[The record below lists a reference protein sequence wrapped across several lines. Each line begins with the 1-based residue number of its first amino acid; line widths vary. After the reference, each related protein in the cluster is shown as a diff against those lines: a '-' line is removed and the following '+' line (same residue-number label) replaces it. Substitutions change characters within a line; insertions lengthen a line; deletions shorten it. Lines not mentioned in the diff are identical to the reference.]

1 MTNKSYDGHRYV
13 DLDQINVQNA
23 SELRE
28 TCTYDSG
35 VEASAQSSPV
45 LYEQRLFLSIG
56 QTTVA
61 IDPRNCSE
69 IWRHEW
75 TLKGKAPSNT
85 NRGVAIKDRH
95 LIRGTSDGFLIALD
109 MTDGKLQWERQITS
123 AEENRYLSMSA
134 MIACFCSIHSVHRW
148 LAE

>member
-45 LYEQRLFLSIG
+45 LYE
-56 QTTVA
+56 
-61 IDPRNCSE
+61 
-69 IWRHEW
+69 
-75 TLKGKAPSNT
+75 
-85 NRGVAIKDRH
+85 
-95 LIRGTSDGFLIALD
+95 
-109 MTDGKLQWERQITS
+109 
-123 AEENRYLSMSA
+123 
-134 MIACFCSIHSVHRW
+134 
-148 LAE
+148 